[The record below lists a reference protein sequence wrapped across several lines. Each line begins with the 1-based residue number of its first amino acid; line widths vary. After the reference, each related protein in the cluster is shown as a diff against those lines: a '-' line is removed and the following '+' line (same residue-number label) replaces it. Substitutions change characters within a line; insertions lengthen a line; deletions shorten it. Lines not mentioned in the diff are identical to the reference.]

1 MLGATIDSL
10 EGENTKTQYCVLGY
24 RIDLYFHDYILA
36 IEVHEFNH
44 FDRNI
49 DYKIKKQKVTEKE
62 LDCKFARNNHGE
74 NDFNIFKAVDN
85 IHRHI

>member
-36 IEVHEFNH
+36 IEVDEFNH
-44 FDRNI
+44 FD
-49 DYKIKKQKVTEKE
+49 YEIKKQKVTEKE

>member
-1 MLGATIDSL
+1 M

-36 IEVHEFNH
+36 IEVDEFNH
-44 FDRNI
+44 FD
-49 DYKIKKQKVTEKE
+49 YEIKKQKVTEKE